1 MQIFVEWTLTGKTI
15 TLDAEASDTYN
26 NPYAIGI
33 WHAEREGVAAVAAE
47 LGRRAAVIEA
57 QELAARV
64 ASKSRAQAVLDRLA
78 AQELTRRLDAA
89 EASAG
94 GPWWDTYCVNFPPAH
109 GRASDTPDNV
119 KAKIPDKE
127 GDIVSPEGIQI
138 LVMRIT
144 QAAARRLG
152 MRMWWK

>member
-1 MQIFVEWTLTGKTI
+1 MQIFVEWTRTGKTI
-15 TLDAEASDTYN
+15 TLDAEASDSYN

-94 GPWWDTYCVNFPPAH
+94 GPWWDTYGVNFPPAH

-119 KAKIPDKE
+119 KAKIQDKE
-127 GDIVSPEGIQI
+127 GDIVSPDGIQI

>member
-1 MQIFVEWTLTGKTI
+1 M
-15 TLDAEASDTYN
+15 
-26 NPYAIGI
+26 
-33 WHAEREGVAAVAAE
+33 
-47 LGRRAAVIEA
+47 
-57 QELAARV
+57 
-64 ASKSRAQAVLDRLA
+64 
-78 AQELTRRLDAA
+78 
-89 EASAG
+89 
-94 GPWWDTYCVNFPPAH
+94 YCVNFPPAH